1 MIEADQI
8 IDVNYI
14 ASENKRTFSK
24 CEVENL
30 TQEGYHLQTTK
41 CQDGYSLY
49 ILAKPAKVIITVA
62 KDQARYKFDMRYGIL
77 KAYQRKRITPKL
89 VAQFLEDVN
98 QGKKKIVIYEQP
110 IYYVIK

>member
-14 ASENKRTFSK
+14 PSENKRTFSK

-30 TQEGYHLQTTK
+30 TQEGYYLQTTK

-77 KAYQRKRITPKL
+77 KAYQRKRITQKL
-89 VAQFLEDVN
+89 VEQFLEDVK
-98 QGKKKIVIYEQP
+98 QGKKKIVIYERP